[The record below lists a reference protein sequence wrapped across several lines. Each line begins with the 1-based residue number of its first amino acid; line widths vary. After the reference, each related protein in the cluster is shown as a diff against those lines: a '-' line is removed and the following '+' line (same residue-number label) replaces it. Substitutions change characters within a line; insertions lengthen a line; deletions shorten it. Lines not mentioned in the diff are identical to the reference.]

1 MTGQRE
7 KTVAELRQ
15 KVADMERDTLNR
27 LHQLDRETSGDIEGL
42 ANLEKAVAFFSAG
55 RIAEEYRRA
64 TGEDDLPP
72 EAQALIGDF
81 LEQAKARADLLT
93 DAASVERRM
102 AERGARGLIERQRR
116 ESEGNRDRASQTRKP
131 ELGEAIK
138 KLAREKGTARELWP
152 RLYSVLDAHREDDA
166 GGFRYEDDAGAEN
179 RIAFST
185 FENRLSEERKKKK
198 SR

>member
-1 MTGQRE
+1 MTDQRE

-64 TGEDDLPP
+64 TGEEDLPP
-72 EAQALIGDF
+72 EAEALIRDF
-81 LEQAKARADLLT
+81 LEQAKDRADLLT

-102 AERGARGLIERQRR
+102 AERGARGLMARQRR
-116 ESEGNRDRASQTRKP
+116 ESEGNRARASKQRNRK
-131 ELGEAIK
+131 LADAIET
-138 KLAREKGTARELWP
+138 LAREPGTAKELWSH
-152 RLYSVLDAHREDDA
+152 LYGLLDAHREVDA
-166 GGFRYEDDAGAEN
+166 
-179 RIAFST
+179 RIFYLDELEGEQAITLKT
-185 FENRLSEERKKKK
+185 FANRLRESRKK

>member
-1 MTGQRE
+1 MTDRRD

-64 TGEDDLPP
+64 TGEEDLPP
-72 EAQALIGDF
+72 EAEALIRDF
-81 LEQAKARADLLT
+81 LEQAKDRADLLT

-102 AERGARGLIERQRR
+102 AERGARGLMARQRR
-116 ESEGNRDRASQTRKP
+116 ESEGNRARASKQRNRK
-131 ELGEAIK
+131 LADAIET
-138 KLAREKGTARELWP
+138 LAREPGTPKELWP
-152 RLYSVLDAHREDDA
+152 HLYGLLDAHREVDA
-166 GGFRYEDDAGAEN
+166 
-179 RIAFST
+179 RIFYLDELEGEQAITLKT
-185 FENRLSEERKKKK
+185 FANRLRESRKK

>member
-1 MTGQRE
+1 MTDRRD

-55 RIAEEYRRA
+55 RIAEEYRRD
-64 TGEDDLPP
+64 TGEEDLPP
-72 EAQALIGDF
+72 EAEALIRDF
-81 LEQAKARADLLT
+81 LEQAKDRADLLT

-102 AERGARGLIERQRR
+102 AERGARGLMARQRR
-116 ESEGNRDRASQTRKP
+116 ESEGNRARASKQRNRK
-131 ELGEAIK
+131 LADAIET
-138 KLAREKGTARELWP
+138 LAREPGTPKELWP
-152 RLYSVLDAHREDDA
+152 HLYGLLDAHREVDA
-166 GGFRYEDDAGAEN
+166 
-179 RIAFST
+179 RIFYLDELEGEQAITLKT
-185 FENRLSEERKKKK
+185 FANRLRESRKK

>member
-1 MTGQRE
+1 MTDQRE

-64 TGEDDLPP
+64 TGEEDLPP
-72 EAQALIGDF
+72 EAEALIRDF
-81 LEQAKARADLLT
+81 LEQAKDRADLLT

-102 AERGARGLIERQRR
+102 AERGARGLMARQRR
-116 ESEGNRDRASQTRKP
+116 ESEGNRARASKQRNRK
-131 ELGEAIK
+131 LADAIET
-138 KLAREKGTARELWP
+138 LAREPGTPKELWP
-152 RLYSVLDAHREDDA
+152 HLYGLLDAHREVDA
-166 GGFRYEDDAGAEN
+166 
-179 RIAFST
+179 RIFYLDELEGEQAITLKT
-185 FENRLSEERKKKK
+185 FANRLRESRKK

>member
-1 MTGQRE
+1 MTDQRE

-64 TGEDDLPP
+64 TGEEDLPA
-72 EAQALIGDF
+72 EAEALIRDF
-81 LEQAKARADLLT
+81 LEQAKDRADLLT

-102 AERGARGLIERQRR
+102 AERGARGLMARQRR
-116 ESEGNRDRASQTRKP
+116 ESEGNRARASKQRNRK
-131 ELGEAIK
+131 LADAIET
-138 KLAREKGTARELWP
+138 LAREPGTAKELWP
-152 RLYSVLDAHREDDA
+152 RLYGLLDAHREVDA
-166 GGFRYEDDAGAEN
+166 
-179 RIAFST
+179 RIFYLDELEGEQAITLKT
-185 FENRLSEERKKKK
+185 FTNRLIESRKK

>member
-1 MTGQRE
+1 MTDQRE

-64 TGEDDLPP
+64 TGEEDLPP
-72 EAQALIGDF
+72 EAEALIRDF
-81 LEQAKARADLLT
+81 LEQAKDRADLLT

-102 AERGARGLIERQRR
+102 AERGARGLMERQRR
-116 ESEGNRDRASQTRKP
+116 ESEGNRARASKQRNRK
-131 ELGEAIK
+131 LADAIET
-138 KLAREKGTARELWP
+138 LAREPGTPKELWP
-152 RLYSVLDAHREDDA
+152 HLYGLLDAHREVDA
-166 GGFRYEDDAGAEN
+166 
-179 RIAFST
+179 RIFYLDELEGEQAITLKT
-185 FENRLSEERKKKK
+185 FTNRLIESRKK